1 MSHCEERLTALPLPL
16 IFLSHLSYVDK
27 DAREGDARGGWGVKQ
42 IFLGFLLLSEI
53 RGWMRVLVLHQ
64 VCVTPY
70 ASLQ

>member
-42 IFLGFLLLSEI
+42 ISRFLPPFRDQRKYVSVGVAP
-53 RGWMRVLVLHQ
+53 GLHLHLHL
-64 VCVTPY
+64 CI
-70 ASLQ
+70 